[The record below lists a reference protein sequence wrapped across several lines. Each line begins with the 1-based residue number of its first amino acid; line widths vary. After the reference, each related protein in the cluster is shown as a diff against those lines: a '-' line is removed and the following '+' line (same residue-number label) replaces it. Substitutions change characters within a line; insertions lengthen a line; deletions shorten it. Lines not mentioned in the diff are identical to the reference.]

1 MKKHGLNWKSPGRH
15 CAGSLSSKSAANTL
29 EMGKTGIIENSRRIK
44 YEIVTVK
51 RIENSLPLSLESSL
65 NGKKKRRGLDLYKRE
80 SSEC

>member
-44 YEIVTVK
+44 HEIVTVK
-51 RIENSLPLSLESSL
+51 RIENSLPLSL
-65 NGKKKRRGLDLYKRE
+65 
-80 SSEC
+80 